1 MQDRPYLE
9 ISVYLHSGKS
19 AQEECQRLG
28 CYFCDAGIP
37 HRDTNLFAAAPLV
50 VTAPTHVKRR
60 SQSDQYHY
68 RTKRSGM
75 LGSRPVVTQ
84 DAQKSARS
92 WLCLYLVSAHTV
104 KSLYRTNKPIG
115 ETT

>member
-68 RTKRSGM
+68 RIQKKWDARFEAGGDPRPSEIRSVMALPLSGQ
-75 LGSRPVVTQ
+75 RPYC
-84 DAQKSARS
+84 KI
-92 WLCLYLVSAHTV
+92 TV
-104 KSLYRTNKPIG
+104 
-115 ETT
+115 